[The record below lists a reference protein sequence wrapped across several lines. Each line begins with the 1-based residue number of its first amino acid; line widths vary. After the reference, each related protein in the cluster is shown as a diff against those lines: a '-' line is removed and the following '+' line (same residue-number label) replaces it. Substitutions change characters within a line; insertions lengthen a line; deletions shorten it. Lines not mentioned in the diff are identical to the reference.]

1 VPTVWG
7 FDADSMESLSGKIEI
22 RSAHGGPMS
31 TRLRPAAAAALFGTA
46 LGSAAPKR

>member
-7 FDADSMESLSGKIEI
+7 FDADSMESLSGK
-22 RSAHGGPMS
+22 SKYDPPHGGPMS
-31 TRLRPAAAAALFGTA
+31 TRLRPAAAAALFGAA